1 MKLDVNLASQP
12 YEDLRQFLA
21 QWGTALVLVALLTLG
36 LVSYSVST
44 WAGTQDTRDQIAQI
58 QEDLARLDREQQ
70 EAVAVLNR
78 PEHAELRRRAA
89 FTNGLIARRTFSWT
103 QVFAALEKIMPAQ
116 VHVTSLEPEVV
127 EGNQIELHMRVAGRS
142 RDQAL
147 ELVRRMETSER
158 FRLPELRSEQ
168 TKADEESPIQFDIV
182 ALYIPEATG
191 AGGAP

>member
-12 YEDLRQFLA
+12 YEDVRQFLA
-21 QWGTALVLVALLTLG
+21 QWGTALLLVALLTLG
-36 LVSYSVST
+36 LVSYAVNT
-44 WAGTQDTRDQIAQI
+44 WAGARDTRAQI
-58 QEDLARLDREQQ
+58 EQIQQDLAGLDREQQ

-78 PEHAELRRRAA
+78 PEYAEVRRRAS

-116 VHVTSLEPEVV
+116 VYVTSLEPEVV

-158 FRLPELRSEQ
+158 FRLPELRAEQ
-168 TKADEESPIQFDIV
+168 TRADEESPIQFDIV
-182 ALYIPEATG
+182 ALYIPEAAG